1 MVMQWENNKFE
12 QISRDAR
19 QHWFCHLANYCTACN
34 KIKLRLEGV
43 SKIEGSLN
51 LGSLYAGFPDLT
63 LVISAQFTFEMSL
76 CARHSQ
82 KLQKKL
88 KTLILEVQG
97 HLRSLMLT
105 PLRIASLVFIVIS
118 SCFHATRANIGK
130 ITTFA
135 RYPFLHP
142 RAQAFLKLGGRDLD
156 C

>member
-82 KLQKKL
+82 KLQKKP
-88 KTLILEVQG
+88 KNPCFESS
-97 HLRSLMLT
+97 RS
-105 PLRIASLVFIVIS
+105 FKVIDVD
-118 SCFHATRANIGK
+118 
-130 ITTFA
+130 TTKNCVTSVYCDKQLFS
-135 RYPFLHP
+135 RYTSQY
-142 RAQAFLKLGGRDLD
+142 R
-156 C
+156 